1 MKVGEFALKTGPCF
15 ASSNEFKITIRGK
28 GAHAALPHNGVDP
41 VPVACQMVLGFQT
54 DTTRVTTLK
63 LNNDHSNLTV
73 MTLAEHA
80 RLHGRQIVRPRDR
93 VGRYAHAAAP

>member
-1 MKVGEFALKTGPCF
+1 MGQEEQQPATWRMRLSSHARPYLVYSNGPH
-15 ASSNEFKITIRGK
+15 KGK
-28 GAHAALPHNGVDP
+28 YVH
-41 VPVACQMVLGFQT
+41 
-54 DTTRVTTLK
+54 RVTVEIALGRRLHRWEVVHHSDGDK

-93 VGRYAHAAAP
+93 VGRYAHATAA